1 MHSEKEADDIVIEV
15 EKSLKSPGLF
25 NRIFYDG
32 IWGVDDKLQLAINI
46 YKCNKNCKLK
56 VLFKFY
62 VMYEYNP
69 LFYQLLGKKAGYC
82 YAIIANAF
90 AASSMYKDSHVAFI
104 GQKYCLAAKMC
115 RLGGDRKAAIEF
127 WRRAINVYK
136 TDFNF
141 FEMAASYEKIWIFGG
156 AISDLV
162 DAKHFYAAAG
172 YYCSRIS
179 KDYKH
184 YVRDVPK
191 VFGIS
196 SEQKDEVDQD

>member
-46 YKCNKNCKLK
+46 YKCNKNW
-56 VLFKFY
+56 
-62 VMYEYNP
+62 
-69 LFYQLLGKKAGYC
+69 KKAGYC

-196 SEQKDEVDQD
+196 SEQKDVVDQD